1 MSWWGRRCCDLCGE
15 SYENDEGCVTCST
28 MEREHPA
35 IYAWV
40 KKVVENKVEEAI
52 RSHTEAYSHEW
63 KRSW

>member
-1 MSWWGRRCCDLCGE
+1 
-15 SYENDEGCVTCST
+15 